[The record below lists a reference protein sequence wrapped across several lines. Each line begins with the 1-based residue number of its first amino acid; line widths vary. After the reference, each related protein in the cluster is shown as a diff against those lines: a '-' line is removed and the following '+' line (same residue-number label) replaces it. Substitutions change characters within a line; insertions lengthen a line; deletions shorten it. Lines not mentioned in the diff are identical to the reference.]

1 MDSGIEIFWPNYKVG
16 TRQNFSTRQRIKKNL
31 TLTLAQWD
39 LKATLKFSQNHELPW
54 SGVFEEFAV
63 LDFVAWPERWNIFYK
78 RWTRQPL
85 TLTDVLYGSDICM
98 DKWTIN
104 NVTNRICSS
113 AGLKNQQCFDSSF
126 NTESLFVSIDMH
138 EEKYRVSTRCLCK
151 SMHPHLFE
159 THTGKDTDV
168 FQDAINAYPWIL
180 LKECVR
186 YCSRTSP
193 NVNGIRWLTERE
205 TKGNRNMVRCTVRNS
220 TFTDQTP

>member
-39 LKATLKFSQNHELPW
+39 LKATLKFSQNHDLPW

-63 LDFVAWPERWNIFYK
+63 LDFVAWPERWNILYK

-104 NVTNRICSS
+104 NVNNTYNKRICSS
-113 AGLKNQQCFDSSF
+113 AGSKNQQCFDSSF

-138 EEKYRVSTRCLCK
+138 EDMSRQDVCANPCIHISLRNIQEKTVSGCYRCLPVDPSAGVCEV
-151 SMHPHLFE
+151 LL
-159 THTGKDTDV
+159 
-168 FQDAINAYPWIL
+168 QDAPQRQW
-180 LKECVR
+180 
-186 YCSRTSP
+186 
-193 NVNGIRWLTERE
+193 
-205 TKGNRNMVRCTVRNS
+205 
-220 TFTDQTP
+220 D